1 MVITGVWGRL
11 APQRQHHKARNERL
25 TLVRIALGSEDLRS
39 KASDNERGKRRQPI
53 PTAINF
59 FKRNVHSSTPT
70 EGRTA
75 GAGWFFRNQP
85 EPTDRT
91 TLSHHHT
98 VKRDHTIM
106 NEAMS

>member
-1 MVITGVWGRL
+1 M
-11 APQRQHHKARNERL
+11 
-25 TLVRIALGSEDLRS
+25 RS
-39 KASDNERGKRRQPI
+39 MASDNERERRRQPNA
-53 PTAINF
+53 TAINF
-59 FKRNVHSSTPT
+59 FKRNAHFSMLTG
-70 EGRTA
+70 GRTA
-75 GAGWFFRNQP
+75 GAGWFSRNQP